1 MRVLITRPAEDAAP
15 LAARLHAMEIQTR
28 TVPLLTIHYLDGPS
42 VDVSGVQALLA
53 TSANGVRAFARRST
67 VRTIPLFAV
76 GDATG
81 RAAQDFGFITV
92 ESAGGDVAALAQRAS
107 ACLEPA
113 AGALLHIAGSVLA
126 GDLKD
131 LVEHRGFTYRRA
143 VLYRAQTAQ
152 SLDPEITAALRAG
165 AFDAVVLYS
174 PRTAQTFAKLV
185 READACKGLDES
197 VAYCLSAAVAEKI
210 RAMTWRDIRI
220 AARPEQD
227 ALLDLFAS

>member
-1 MRVLITRPAEDAAP
+1 MRILITRPAEDAAP
-15 LAARLHAMEIQTR
+15 LAARLHAMGLETR
-28 TVPLLTIHYLDGPS
+28 TVPLLTIHDLDGPP

-53 TSANGVRAFARRST
+53 TSANGVRAFARRSAERT
-67 VRTIPLFAV
+67 VPVFAV

-81 RAAQDFGFITV
+81 RVAQEFGFTTV
-92 ESAGGDVAALAQRAS
+92 ESAAGDVAALAQRVGAR
-107 ACLEPA
+107 LTPG
-113 AGALLHIAGSVLA
+113 AGTLLHIAGSVLA

-131 LVEHRGFTYRRA
+131 LVERQGFVYRRA

-152 SLDPEITAALRAG
+152 SLAPEIAAELRAG

-174 PRTAQTFAKLV
+174 PRTAQTFAELV
-185 READACKGLDES
+185 RKANACEGLSDS

-210 RAMTWRDIRI
+210 DAMTWGDIRI

-227 ALLDLFAS
+227 ALLDLFAP